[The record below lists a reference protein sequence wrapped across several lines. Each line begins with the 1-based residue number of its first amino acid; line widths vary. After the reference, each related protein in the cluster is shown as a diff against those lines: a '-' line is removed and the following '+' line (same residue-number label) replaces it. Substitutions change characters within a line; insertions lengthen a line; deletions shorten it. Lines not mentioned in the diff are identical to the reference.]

1 MTNHMTERG
10 IECYISVLSSWK
22 RYSNKHESGTNKV
35 WSVNVF
41 FYGQSAKEI
50 ANTEIERFEVEISDG
65 KLYFMPSIKS
75 TNKGNS
81 ALILQP
87 SKAMKLSYTIDEE
100 FASELKKFS
109 GTYKKV
115 RLDTGLGT
123 YYVTTSDKTD
133 SQLDSRNAYD
143 VRKKAKKEVKLVGV
157 NTIDDLKAHC
167 KSDTQDEREKY
178 WADAWNER
186 KEELSKTEVP
196 VLKRSVEPVSPATVL
211 TRTPEPA
218 EDYVKGIIRDSLFT
232 ALRTNVNNG
241 EKDKAI
247 AIIDILEKEAY

>member
-22 RYSNKHESGTNKV
+22 KYSNKHESGTNKV

-41 FYGQSAKEI
+41 FYGQAAKEI
-50 ANTEIERFEVEISDG
+50 ANTVIERFEVEISDG

-87 SKAMKLSYTIDEE
+87 SKAMKLSYTINEE
-100 FASELKKFS
+100 FAAELKKFS

-143 VRKKAKKEVKLVGV
+143 VRKKAKKEVKPVV
-157 NTIDDLKAHC
+157 ASTTMEQK
-167 KSDTQDEREKY
+167 EKY

-196 VLKRSVEPVSPATVL
+196 VLKRSMEPVSPATVL